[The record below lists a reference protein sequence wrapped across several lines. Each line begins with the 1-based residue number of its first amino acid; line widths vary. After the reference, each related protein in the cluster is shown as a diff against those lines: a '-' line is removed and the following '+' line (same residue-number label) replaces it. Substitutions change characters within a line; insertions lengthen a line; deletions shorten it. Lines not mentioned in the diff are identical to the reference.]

1 MWSKWARD
9 AEPMIDKHALLDELR
24 ARLEDERTT
33 TTRLAL
39 EAAAAVTHEDNK
51 PENDKD
57 MRSTEASYIA
67 RGQAERAREVE
78 RSLAM
83 LSGLYVRSFG
93 PSDKIAA
100 TALVEL
106 VQGKTSLHCFVLPV
120 AGGQRL
126 RAGTTDV
133 QVVTPTSPL
142 GKALMGLAEGDDAEV
157 ATPQGTKIY
166 EIVSVR

>member
-1 MWSKWARD
+1 
-9 AEPMIDKHALLDELR
+9 MIDKRALIDELR
-24 ARLEDERTT
+24 TRLEEERAT
-33 TTRLAL
+33 TTRIAL

-78 RSLAM
+78 RSLGLLSAM
-83 LSGLYVRSFG
+83 HVREFG
-93 PSDKIAA
+93 PDDKIAA

-106 VQGKTSLHCFVLPV
+106 QCGKTQMMCFVLPV
-120 AGGQRL
+120 GGGQRV
-126 RAGTTDV
+126 RSGDVEV

-142 GKALMGLAEGDDAEV
+142 GKALMGLSEGEEAEV
-157 ATPQGTKIY
+157 STPQGTKIY
-166 EIVSVR
+166 EVMRVA